1 MAEFDSNPDIDEKPP
16 IPLRD
21 ALEKMKPF
29 LMAYE
34 NIQTEKADV
43 MEETMKNV
51 PLMKELVDYYSGPNR
66 ATDKKQEEELERV
79 AKTLPASAP
88 QSVKRF
94 TDRAVLSL
102 QV

>member
-34 NIQTEKADV
+34 NIQTEKEWQVSHHLKSVLTDLKRASIFS
-43 MEETMKNV
+43 
-51 PLMKELVDYYSGPNR
+51 YSFHLDLFMV
-66 ATDKKQEEELERV
+66 TFVCLIKS
-79 AKTLPASAP
+79 T
-88 QSVKRF
+88 
-94 TDRAVLSL
+94 
-102 QV
+102 